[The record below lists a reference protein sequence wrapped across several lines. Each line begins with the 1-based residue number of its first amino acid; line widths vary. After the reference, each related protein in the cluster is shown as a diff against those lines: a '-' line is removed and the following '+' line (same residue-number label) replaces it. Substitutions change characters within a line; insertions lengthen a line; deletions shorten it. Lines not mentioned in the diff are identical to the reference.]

1 MTMAYTYRPGS
12 SPGSIQRRWQYAKQ
26 KCVVSNTSSATC
38 ISDCDGMHFASLSS
52 RTPLGRRWQ
61 IHLSLL
67 TDCSLVS
74 SSGICLFCRERESS
88 LPNRRGE
95 GVCGFFVCRMG
106 RQRGRLSETSD
117 RPPLWYNCQAEKG
130 GNSISG
136 TGAGSLRRRVGSTCV
151 VAALSSTS
159 PLFPAPKGPL
169 YDHLPPCGYWSVV
182 WIVVI

>member
-1 MTMAYTYRPGS
+1 M
-12 SPGSIQRRWQYAKQ
+12 
-26 KCVVSNTSSATC
+26 VSNTSSATC

-52 RTPLGRRWQ
+52 RTPVGRRWQ

-106 RQRGRLSETSD
+106 RQCGGSSETSD

-130 GNSISG
+130 GNAISG

-182 WIVVI
+182 WIVVTI